1 MRKIIEPV
9 YLILCSDC
17 YLISIGCIE
26 STLTKK
32 PIPII
37 YLPWW
42 ETTSSCGACR
52 LKLKFTSD
60 CQKYCENCHIFYTGC
75 RYCLT
80 TNIIFGFTNQS
91 QCKKCKRVS
100 SINFDIA
107 KFSSGNSVLD
117 DFLVNIRLD
126 NLKIVEF
133 ADEIKNIDKYFHPYY
148 ILISTHRNCKDIFME
163 WIPYSQFTNVKEIAK
178 GGYGIKQLG

>member
-1 MRKIIEPV
+1 TKWFK
-9 YLILCSDC
+9 LCSDC
-17 YLISIGCIE
+17 YLISTGYVE

-42 ETTSSCGACR
+42 NATSRCNACR

-60 CQKYCENCHIFYTGC
+60 CQKYCENCLIFYTGC

-100 SINFDIA
+100 SIISKID
-107 KFSSGNSVLD
+107 SGNNVLD
-117 DFLVNIRLD
+117 DFLVNLRLD
-126 NLKIVEF
+126 FYNNLKLAEF
-133 ADEIKNIDKYFHPYY
+133 TDKVKNIDKYFFP
-148 ILISTHRNCKDIFME
+148 
-163 WIPYSQFTNVKEIAK
+163 
-178 GGYGIKQLG
+178 